1 MNTAPLE
8 VTPDYIG
15 IFILLMVLI
24 LVPTFLVIVA
34 KVARGFSFGSFLA
47 LMAAVIAGG
56 VLLVLLAILLPYVF
70 LSRSSELVSAEAM
83 SSESFHGNAPMATK
97 VISPELVQ
105 NSSSDAP
112 VVARKPH
119 DPPQAEIPVPATAK
133 TKEPLKP
140 LPDWVVS
147 GLDHTHQN
155 KKNLLESSRLVVE
168 SGLFVTVGEAQYDA
182 LAKAGLKLKAN
193 LQLRYPHYPLANL
206 EVSPDEVR
214 QVALRR
220 SYYQLVEHNFGDV
233 LKNGEPLKQNM
244 YRGYLEIED
253 SPRVRE
259 TLFAKW
265 KRKVGNERTA
275 WLGGGLGL
283 ITLLCASI
291 AVYLRASHS
300 PATMKSH

>member
-1 MNTAPLE
+1 MNAAPLE
-8 VTPDYIG
+8 FTW

-24 LVPTFLVIVA
+24 LVPTIILVVM
-34 KVARGFSFGSFLA
+34 KLFQNFSVGSFLA
-47 LMAAVIAGG
+47 TIFVFITGG

-70 LSRSSELVSAEAM
+70 LRSPEIVSAEA
-83 SSESFHGNAPMATK
+83 
-97 VISPELVQ
+97 V
-105 NSSSDAP
+105 SSDSFSRNIPAKAAVASPPKIPEPFWELP

-119 DPPQAEIPVPATAK
+119 DPPQAEIPVPATARA
-133 TKEPLKP
+133 KEPLKP

-244 YRGYLEIED
+244 YRAYLEFED

-259 TLFAKW
+259 TLFARW
-265 KRKVGNERTA
+265 KQKIGNERVA
-275 WLGGGLGL
+275 WLGGGFGL
-283 ITLLCASI
+283 MTLLCAGV
-291 AVYLRASHS
+291 AVYLRVTHS
-300 PATMKSH
+300 QATVKSA